1 MWLDRGYGLAPL
13 GPTTM
18 FMQKL
23 SIEGGQRLSGAI
35 KISGAKNAALPAL
48 AATLLTDETVHLGRI
63 PAVVDIRTMARLLES
78 IGAQVSV
85 DGNSY
90 TIQAGSGLTPE
101 APYDLVK
108 TMRASS
114 LVLGPLAARCGR
126 ARVSLPGGC
135 AIGARPIDLHL
146 AGLEKLGA
154 TIHQDRGYIEA
165 VAPDGGLVGGHIH
178 FKRVTVTGTE
188 DLLMAAT
195 LANGETVLEN
205 AAREPEVV
213 DLANL
218 LTKMGAKIEGAGSET
233 IRVQGVD
240 RLHGARHNIIPDRIE
255 AGTFLVAGAL
265 VGDELTLEDVERSH
279 LAALLEKMQ
288 QAGCEISAPSE
299 TTLIVQGCGELRAV
313 DVTTR
318 EHPGFPTDMQAQF
331 MTLMTQAV
339 GESNVVE
346 TIFENRFM
354 HASEL
359 QRMGADIEIEGNR
372 AVVRGKTALSGA
384 DVMASDLRAS
394 ASLVLAGLVAQ
405 GITEVHRIYHLER
418 GYERLAEKLSGVGA
432 AFELMD
438 E

>member
-1 MWLDRGYGLAPL
+1 
-13 GPTTM
+13 
-18 FMQKL
+18 MQKL
-23 SIEGGQRLSGAI
+23 SIEGGRRLSGVI
-35 KISGAKNAALPAL
+35 PISGAKNAALPAL
-48 AATLLTDETVHLGRI
+48 AAALLTDETVRLTRI
-63 PAVVDIRTMARLLES
+63 PGVVDIRTMAQLLAS
-78 IGAQVSV
+78 IGAEVQAA
-85 DGNSY
+85 DNAY
-90 TIQAGSGLTPE
+90 TIRSGGALIPE

-146 AGLEKLGA
+146 AGLKKLGA
-154 TIHQDRGYIEA
+154 TIRHDRGYIEA
-165 VAPDGGLVGGHIH
+165 AAPRGGLVGGHVH

-195 LANGETVLEN
+195 LAKGETVLEN
-205 AAREPEVV
+205 SAREPEVV
-213 DLANL
+213 DLARL
-218 LTKMGAKIEGAGSET
+218 LVKMGAKIEGAGSGT

-240 RLHGARHNIIPDRIE
+240 RLGGAEHGIVPDRIE
-255 AGTFLVAGAL
+255 TGTFLVAGAL
-265 VGDELTLEDVERSH
+265 IGDELRLEGANRAH
-279 LAALLEKMQ
+279 LQAVLEKME
-288 QAGCEISAPSE
+288 QAGCEISAPDDS
-299 TTLIVQGCGELRAV
+299 TLVVRGGGELRAV

-331 MTLMTQAV
+331 MALMTQAA

-359 QRMGADIEIEGNR
+359 QRMGAHIAARGNR
-372 AVVRGKTALSGA
+372 AVIRGKTRLTGA

-394 ASLVLAGLVAQ
+394 ACLVLAGLAAEGVTR
-405 GITEVHRIYHLER
+405 IHRIYHLQR
-418 GYERLAEKLSGVGA
+418 GYERLAEKLAAAGA
-432 AFELMD
+432 ALELS
-438 E
+438 EE